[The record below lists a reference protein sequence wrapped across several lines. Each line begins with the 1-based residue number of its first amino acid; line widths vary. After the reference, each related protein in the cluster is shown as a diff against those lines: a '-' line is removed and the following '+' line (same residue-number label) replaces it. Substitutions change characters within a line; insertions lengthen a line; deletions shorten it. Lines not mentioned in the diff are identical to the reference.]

1 MSPLTALLTG
11 LTSGGLTCLAVQG
24 GLLVG
29 LLARREPDSETGPRW
44 RQLVAPV
51 GAFLSAKLVAH
62 ALLGLGLGL
71 LGSRL
76 ALSPQVRIALQT
88 LAALFMVVA
97 GIRLLRPTWLPWL
110 NFVPPAPLRRLVR
123 RAGRNESLL
132 APALLG
138 LLTIFIPCG
147 TTQAMEIAA
156 IATRSAS
163 QAAAIMGAFVLGT
176 APLFFVIGLLAKG
189 TTLIQR
195 RLAFVTAAIVIG
207 LGLSSLNGVLV
218 MTGSSYSFQSQRA
231 AWAWVL
237 SGREAQPSGDANA
250 VADNAPTIE
259 VRTNG
264 YTPSSLTVAAN
275 QPVTLNLRGLGRLG
289 CTSIFRIPTL
299 NIEQSIHSDGTTRV
313 ALRFPRPGRYTFT
326 CGMGM
331 YTGTIDAV

>member
-1 MSPLTALLTG
+1 MSPLTAFLTG

-29 LLARREPDSETGPRW
+29 LLARPGSEAETGPRW
-44 RQLVAPV
+44 KRLAAPV
-51 GAFLSAKLVAH
+51 AAFLSAKLVAH

-71 LGSRL
+71 LGARL

-88 LAALFMVVA
+88 VAALFMVVA

-110 NFVPPAPLRRLVR
+110 NIVPPAPLRRLIR
-123 RAGRNESLL
+123 RSGRNESLFAL
-132 APALLG
+132 ALLG

-147 TTQAMEIAA
+147 TTQAMEVAA
-156 IATRSAS
+156 IATRNAG
-163 QAAAIMGAFVLGT
+163 QAAAIMAAFVLGT
-176 APLFFVIGLLAKG
+176 APLFFMIGLLAKG
-189 TTLIQR
+189 TSLVQR
-195 RLAFVTAAIVIG
+195 RLALVTAVIVVG

-218 MTGSSYSFQSQRA
+218 MTGSSYSLQAQRA
-231 AWAWVL
+231 AWSWAL
-237 SGREAQPSGDANA
+237 AGGHSPTSGAVQA

-259 VRTNG
+259 VRTSG
-264 YTPSSLTVAAN
+264 YSPSSITVAAY
-275 QPVTLNLRGLGRLG
+275 QPVTLNLRGVGRLG

-299 NIEQSIHSDGTTRV
+299 NIEQSVAGDATTRLAV
-313 ALRFPRPGRYTFT
+313 RFPRPGRYTFT